1 MALPF
6 FKRQEAQSVVTPDA
20 SVLPPPEQL
29 PRHVGFIMDG
39 NGRWATKRGMPRK
52 YGHREGA
59 KNFKDLSLYCRD
71 IGLRNASFYVFS
83 TENWKRP
90 QDEIDAIMDLFWDYL
105 CDADQY
111 LDRRVRMIFVG
122 DRSRLQDRLQKRMA
136 ELEHD
141 SRDFEK
147 MNLILA
153 INYGGRDEIR
163 HAAQQIAREVK
174 AGQLDADCITEQT
187 IADHLYTAGLDDVDF
202 LIRPSG
208 ELRLSNY
215 LIWQCAYAE
224 YYFTDILWPD
234 FHREKLNLALQDYAR
249 RGRRF
254 GGVENV

>member
-1 MALPF
+1 MLP
-6 FKRQEAQSVVTPDA
+6 S
-20 SVLPPPEQL
+20 
-29 PRHVGFIMDG
+29 M
-39 NGRWATKRGMPRK
+39 
-52 YGHREGA
+52 
-59 KNFKDLSLYCRD
+59 
-71 IGLRNASFYVFS
+71 S

-111 LDRRVRMIFVG
+111 LDRRVRMIFIG
-122 DRSRLQDRLQKRMA
+122 DRSRLQDRLQKRMQ
-136 ELEHD
+136 ELEES

-153 INYGGRDEIR
+153 INYGGRDEIC
-163 HAAQQIAREVK
+163 HAAQQIAQK
-174 AGQLDADCITEQT
+174 AQDGILRPDEITEQT
-187 IADHLYTAGLDDVDF
+187 IADHLYTAGLPDVDL

-224 YYFTDILWPD
+224 YYFTDVLWPD
-234 FHREKLNLALQDYAR
+234 FNADKLNAALADFAN

-254 GGVENV
+254 GGI